1 MTVFER
7 IESAACG
14 CDGGHAAKALMSV
27 GDAVAVAISQVARI
41 ADTEEVPLDAASGRV
56 LAAPVLAGADMPRFD
71 NAAMDGYALRLADLP
86 ASGTLPVRGTAAAGD
101 APAALPPGVMMR
113 IYTGA
118 PIPEGA
124 DTVVMQEI
132 VKRQGGRATVTG
144 AVHAGD
150 NIRTAGADQRRRDA
164 VLAAGTRLEA
174 KHIAI
179 CAGAGAGRV
188 TVRRRVR
195 AALLM
200 TGDEIAPAGQ
210 PLTGGAIWDT
220 NTPMLTAL
228 CQEAGVEI
236 IAVRQAPDRRAELAA
251 ALAELAG
258 EVDLIVTSG
267 GISVG
272 DRDQMKPALGDL
284 GARIV
289 VSGVAIKPGK
299 PVTVSRLGKTMI
311 LSLPGNPVSAYVT
324 WHVLGRVLVDR
335 LTGAQAHP
343 LRRHVRAAAALKH
356 KPGRCEYRPATITGY
371 DGQGIET
378 VACAPHV
385 NSANLGPLS
394 AADGL
399 ILIPAD
405 TEAVAA
411 GDMLEFLPL

>member
-14 CDGGHAAKALMSV
+14 CDGGHGAKALMPV
-27 GDAVAVAISQVARI
+27 GVAVAAALSQVVRI
-41 ADTEEVPLDAASGRV
+41 ADTEEVALGEAQGRI

-86 ASGTLPVRGTAAAGD
+86 ASGTLPVCGTAAAGD
-101 APAALPPGVMMR
+101 APAALPPGAMMR

-118 PIPEGA
+118 PIPAGA
-124 DTVVMQEI
+124 DAVVMQEI
-132 VKRQGGRATVTG
+132 VRRQGNRATVTG
-144 AVHAGD
+144 AVRAGD
-150 NIRTAGADQRRRDA
+150 NIRTAGADQRRGDA
-164 VLAAGTRLEA
+164 VLAPGVRLA
-174 KHIAI
+174 PKHIAI

-210 PLTGGAIWDT
+210 ALSGGAIWDV
-220 NTPMLTAL
+220 NTPMLSAL
-228 CQEAGVEI
+228 CQQAAIEV
-236 IAVRQAPDRRAELAA
+236 IAVRQVPDRRAALAA
-251 ALAELAG
+251 ALADLAG

-272 DRDQMKPALGDL
+272 DRDHMKPALGDL
-284 GARIV
+284 GAQSV

-324 WHVLGRVLVDR
+324 WHVLGRPLVDR
-335 LTGAQAHP
+335 LAGARAHP
-343 LRRHVRAAAALKH
+343 LRRHVRAVAALNH

-371 DGQGIET
+371 DAQGIET

-385 NSANLGPLS
+385 NSANLGPLA

-399 ILIPAD
+399 ILIAAD
-405 TEAVAA
+405 TDAVAA